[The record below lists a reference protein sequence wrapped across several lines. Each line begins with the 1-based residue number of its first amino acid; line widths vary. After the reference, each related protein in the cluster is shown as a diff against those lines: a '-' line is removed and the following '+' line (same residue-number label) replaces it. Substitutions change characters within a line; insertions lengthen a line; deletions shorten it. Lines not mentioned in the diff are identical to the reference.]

1 MIDAVL
7 LRCAGVALAL
17 AVTATPA
24 AARAEGGMRKGPWLM
39 APRLGGITVMVER
52 DRPGPARVRLWEAAP
67 AGTPQPG
74 SITVSDAAETT
85 LHELRVAGLTPGRRY
100 QYEVTGPGLT
110 PARGAFNAMPD
121 AFAPFRFVLY
131 GDSRGGHAAHAAVMR
146 GIAREG
152 ADFVV
157 HTGDLVG
164 NGRVEEQW
172 QRFFDIEREALRNAA
187 WVPVVGNHELQGS
200 NREAIE
206 NFRRYV
212 HSEEDSPRPEL
223 DYTLRYGNVRLVL
236 ANAFDNWTSA
246 PMRAWLD
253 DQLTRMRSDAP
264 DDFVIVVLH
273 WGMHSSGNHGEN
285 RALRAAGVADVFRRH
300 GVDLVVA
307 GHDHIYER
315 GEERGLRYVVT
326 GGAGAPL
333 YDRAV
338 ARPYTQVFARQYH
351 YVRVEAERE
360 RLSVTAVRPDGSV
373 LDHFEIRHPG
383 ARPRATAPHAR
394 SSEPTRVEV
403 TPTRATVSPS
413 RASTT
418 RRGATSSGL
427 QVAALVLAVGAAT
440 LAARRRRR

>member
-7 LRCAGVALAL
+7 LRCAGVACAL
-17 AVTATPA
+17 AVMSSPA
-24 AARAEGGMRKGPWLM
+24 AALAEGGVRKGPWLM
-39 APRLGGITVMVER
+39 APRLGGITVMLER
-52 DRPGPARVRLWEAAP
+52 DRPGPARVRLWEVVP
-67 AGTPQPG
+67 AGAPQPG
-74 SITVSDAAETT
+74 AIAVSDAAETT

-100 QYEVTGPGLT
+100 RYEVTGPGLAPT
-110 PARGAFNAMPD
+110 GGAFNAMPD
-121 AFAPFRFVLY
+121 AYAPFRFVLY

-223 DYTLRYGNVRLVL
+223 DYTLRYGNVQLVL

-253 DQLTRMRSDAP
+253 DQLTRMRSEAP

-285 RALRAAGVADVFRRH
+285 RALRAAGVADVLRRH
-300 GVDLVVA
+300 RVDLVVA

-315 GEERGLRYVVT
+315 GEERGLRYVVS

-333 YDRAV
+333 YDRATTR
-338 ARPYTQVFARQYH
+338 AYTQVFARQYH

-360 RLSVTAVRPDGSV
+360 RLSITAVRPDGSV

-383 ARPRATAPHAR
+383 ARPRAAAPHAW
-394 SSEPTRVEV
+394 SSEPAPRAV
-403 TPTRATVSPS
+403 TPSRAAVSPS
-413 RASTT
+413 RPSTP
-418 RRGATSSGL
+418 RSGATATGL
-427 QVAALVLAVGAAT
+427 QVAALVLGVGAAT
-440 LAARRRRR
+440 LAARRRKR